1 MDNQKRYEPFA
12 QYAQK
17 EGRPL
22 EDGLLFVY
30 IEQTL
35 CAFCAILGHME
46 FATSRKMSDAASIN
60 AVRPHQPVQTS
71 I

>member
-22 EDGLLFVY
+22 EDGLLFVH

-35 CAFCAILGHME
+35 CILSKHSVH
-46 FATSRKMSDAASIN
+46 F
-60 AVRPHQPVQTS
+60 VLY
-71 I
+71 